1 MRYKII
7 WSECAVNNL
16 REIHNFIS
24 IDSVIQA
31 DKVIG
36 EILSCVEPLSD
47 FPNMGVVVK
56 EFPQYKFRELIKYS
70 YRIIYQISEN
80 IYQVYHVF
88 RYIAIRGGN
97 KKAYP
102 KFIFSQDTLLKS
114 FNN

>member
-7 WSECAVNNL
+7 WSERAVNNL

-47 FPNMGVVVK
+47 FPNIGVVVK
-56 EFPQYKFRELIKYS
+56 EFPQYNFRELIKYS
-70 YRIIYQISEN
+70 YRIIYQISEKNVN
-80 IYQVYHVF
+80 IITVIHSRQNFKKVY
-88 RYIAIRGGN
+88 RGN
-97 KKAYP
+97 K
-102 KFIFSQDTLLKS
+102 
-114 FNN
+114 

>member
-70 YRIIYQISEN
+70 YRIIYHVSEEN
-80 IYQVYHVF
+80 INIITVIHSRQNFKKVY
-88 RYIAIRGGN
+88 RGN
-97 KKAYP
+97 K
-102 KFIFSQDTLLKS
+102 
-114 FNN
+114 

>member
-36 EILSCVEPLSD
+36 EILSCVEPLRD

-56 EFPQYKFRELIKYS
+56 EFPQYNFRELMKYS
-70 YRIIYQISEN
+70 YRIIYHVSEEN
-80 IYQVYHVF
+80 INIITVIHSRQNFKKVY
-88 RYIAIRGGN
+88 RGN
-97 KKAYP
+97 K
-102 KFIFSQDTLLKS
+102 
-114 FNN
+114 

>member
-1 MRYKII
+1 MRYKTI

-56 EFPQYKFRELIKYS
+56 EFPQYNFRELMKYS
-70 YRIIYQISEN
+70 YRIIYQISEKNVN
-80 IYQVYHVF
+80 IITVIHSRQNFKKVY
-88 RYIAIRGGN
+88 RGN
-97 KKAYP
+97 K
-102 KFIFSQDTLLKS
+102 
-114 FNN
+114 

>member
-7 WSECAVNNL
+7 WSERAVNNL

-70 YRIIYQISEN
+70 YRIIYQISEKNVN
-80 IYQVYHVF
+80 IITVIHSRQNFKKVY
-88 RYIAIRGGN
+88 RGN
-97 KKAYP
+97 K
-102 KFIFSQDTLLKS
+102 
-114 FNN
+114 